1 MSRPG
6 LDNLILKVR
15 AMTGAGYTDYTV
27 AGVAR
32 FTDDD
37 IIDYLDRN
45 RLDVYDEPLRPVVE
59 RSVGGTAVWQV
70 FHSQYG
76 DFEQTDGG
84 TAVFVVKQATGTTDG
99 SADWSADYTRGVVT
113 FTQNQR
119 GTAHYLTGRSYDL
132 YGAAADLLD
141 DMARYEK
148 LSFDIRTD
156 NDSLARSQK
165 VTMLTKLADDYRTKQ
180 RPKSIIMRRSD
191 LNGDA
196 D

>member
-6 LDNLILKVR
+6 LDDLIAKVR
-15 AMTGAGYTDYTV
+15 AMTGAGPADYVV
-27 AGVAR
+27 AGVTR
-32 FTDDD
+32 FSDDH
-37 IIDYLDRN
+37 IVDYLDRN
-45 RLDVYDEPLRPVVE
+45 RLDLYDEPLRPV
-59 RSVGGTAVWQV
+59 RQTGVGGTAVWQV

-76 DFEQTDGG
+76 DFEATSGG
-84 TAVFVVKQATGTTDG
+84 TAVFVVRQATGTVDG
-99 SADWSADYTRGVVT
+99 TADWSADYTRGVVT
-113 FTQNQR
+113 FTQNQA

-141 DMARYEK
+141 DAARYEK

-165 VTMLTKLADDYRTKQ
+165 VTLLTQLAADYRAKQ
-180 RPKSIIMRRSD
+180 RPKSITVRRGD
-191 LNGDA
+191 LHGD